1 MKKLLFFF
9 AALVMSVASAVAQ
22 DWTDQ
27 GSLKVSPAMVDG
39 DFVDGTV
46 FYQIQNKAS
55 GYLST
60 ASMSGSSLEF
70 TTSGITADAARWAIF
85 GNSTDGFQFV
95 NKATKKAIG
104 MNKFTVT
111 NQENQASATA
121 SYMTDLSDANSKFA
135 IAPHKYTDGYFV
147 ITAADD
153 HYFFWN
159 QLTTLGYWYSGEG
172 YNYGYYGWKNDE
184 TGTKNNNKGDNGAS
198 FKFNEVETLVISTF
212 TFVLPEGV
220 TVSFKGKDY
229 SNGESVSVGAISK
242 DELTI
247 TPEAADGYHYEVTI
261 ADGKVTVELVELFP
275 NPAKQYI
282 IGNAAGDK
290 NLYIVLAP
298 GDDSQGDSSNAT
310 QASFAVKAGATPFTF
325 TPSGNGY
332 ILSTDDEGTTK
343 YLGAN
348 GGWNVGLTQQTVW
361 TLVEQSDGTY
371 ALNRGGSNNLGS
383 DNLAAGKGLYTDKPV
398 EKNGKWFLEE
408 YVAPAESHKVTV
420 YLDGAAE
427 GKKMQPGEDGEYVAT
442 LIGLT
447 AGDHSVSVAYDSEA
461 PVSATFTSTEKNDKI
476 TVHYKD
482 GKITFENDVVT
493 IEIGATG
500 YATLYSDRDLN
511 FAYTGVEAY
520 VLTADGEN
528 PEHLT
533 AVRVE
538 TAKACTGLVL
548 KGTANTKYEFLHLTN
563 DQTATSVLSGVLVD
577 TPVTGNELV
586 LGVDNEAVGF
596 YRYTGATLAAG
607 KAYYELPTAGS
618 VARVLVDFDG
628 TLTSID
634 FNAIAAP
641 ATSEIFDLQGRR
653 VMNAQKGLFIMNGKK
668 VIR

>member
-39 DFVDGTV
+39 DFASGTV
-46 FYQIQNKAS
+46 FYQIQNKKS

-60 ASMSGSSLEF
+60 ASMSGTSLSF
-70 TTSGITADAARWAIF
+70 TTNGITADAARWAIF

-104 MNKFTVT
+104 MNKFSVT
-111 NQENQASATA
+111 NQENQSSATA

-135 IAPHKYTDGYFV
+135 IAKHFAVDGYFV
-147 ITAADD
+147 ITAADE

-172 YNYGYYGWKNDE
+172 YNYGYYGWKNVN
-184 TGTKNNNKGDNGAS
+184 GTTNTNKGDDGAS

-229 SNGESVSVGAISK
+229 SNGESVSVGTISE

-247 TPEAADGYHYEVTI
+247 APAAADGYHYEVTI
-261 ADGKVTVELVELFP
+261 ADGKVTVELVEQFP

-282 IGNAAGDK
+282 IGNAGGSRD
-290 NLYIVLAP
+290 LYVVLAP
-298 GDDSQGDSSNAT
+298 GNDSEGDTSNAT
-310 QASFAVKAGATPFTF
+310 QASLAAKAGATPFTF
-325 TPSGNGY
+325 TPSGNGF
-332 ILSTDDEGTTK
+332 IISTDDEGITK

-348 GGWNVGLTQQTVW
+348 GGWNVGTDQQTVW
-361 TLVEQSDGTY
+361 TLVKQSEGVY
-371 ALNRGGSNNLGS
+371 ALNRGGSNNLGT
-383 DNLAAGKGLYTDKPV
+383 DGLAAGNGLYTDKPV
-398 EKNGKWFLEE
+398 SKNGQWFLEE
-408 YVAPAESHKVTV
+408 YVAPAESHKVLV

-427 GKKMQPGEDGEYVAT
+427 GQKMQPGEDGEYVVT

-493 IEIGATG
+493 ITIGATG

-520 VLTADGEN
+520 VLTADAEN
-528 PEHLT
+528 PERLT
-533 AVRVE
+533 AERVE
-538 TAKACTGLVL
+538 KAKAHTGLVL
-548 KGTANTKYEFLHLTN
+548 KGAADTKYEFVHLTN
-563 DQTATSVLSGVLVD
+563 DSEATSVLRGVLED
-577 TPVTGNELV
+577 TPATGNELV
-586 LGVDNEAVGF
+586 LGVNADVVGF
-596 YRYTGATLAAG
+596 YKFTGTTLAAG
-607 KAYYELPTAGS
+607 KAYYVPAAGS
-618 VARVLVDFDG
+618 ASRVLVDFDG
-628 TLTSID
+628 ALTSID
-634 FNAIAAP
+634 FAPVAP
-641 ATSEIFDLQGRR
+641 AAGEIFDLQGRR
-653 VMNAQKGLFIMNGKK
+653 VMNAQKGLFIVNGKK